1 MKVSIAYFQYT
12 SKTVKLVCNE
22 SNLYKILEYW
32 FRDILNFEC
41 SEKGLRLV
49 SPPHFVY
56 DFSRKI
62 FLMFYVT
69 NWPNF
74 IVWLTILLK
83 IMHNMWITIVCEP
96 GCDVINFEI
105 NLIFLIKLFSYMIK
119 KSKQK
124 FEYLENEKS
133 SWNEIKSIFHHS

>member
-1 MKVSIAYFQYT
+1 MKVSTAYFQYT
-12 SKTVKLVCNE
+12 SKTVKLACNE

-32 FRDILNFEC
+32 FRDMINFEC

-74 IVWLTILLK
+74 IVWLTILFK
-83 IMHNMWITIVCEP
+83 IIRNMCIVIVCEP
-96 GCDVINFEI
+96 GCDVINLKLTSSFQLI
-105 NLIFLIKLFSYMIK
+105 CFPLWPKSQNKNLNILRMKELFKWNK
-119 KSKQK
+119 KYFPS
-124 FEYLENEKS
+124 F
-133 SWNEIKSIFHHS
+133 

>member
-1 MKVSIAYFQYT
+1 MKVSTAYFQYT
-12 SKTVKLVCNE
+12 SKTVKLACNE
-22 SNLYKILEYW
+22 SNLYKILEYS
-32 FRDILNFEC
+32 FRDMLNFEC

>member
-1 MKVSIAYFQYT
+1 MKVSTAYFQYT

-74 IVWLTILLK
+74 IVWLTILFK
-83 IMHNMWITIVCEP
+83 IIRNMCIVIVCEP
-96 GCDVINFEI
+96 GCDVINLKLTSSFQLI
-105 NLIFLIKLFSYMIK
+105 CFPLWPKSQNKNLNILRMKELFKWNK
-119 KSKQK
+119 KYFPS
-124 FEYLENEKS
+124 F
-133 SWNEIKSIFHHS
+133 

>member
-1 MKVSIAYFQYT
+1 M
-12 SKTVKLVCNE
+12 
-22 SNLYKILEYW
+22 
-32 FRDILNFEC
+32 LNFEF

-74 IVWLTILLK
+74 IVWLTIIFK
-83 IMHNMWITIVCEP
+83 IIRNMCIVIVCEP
-96 GCDVINFEI
+96 GCDVINLKLTSSFQLI
-105 NLIFLIKLFSYMIK
+105 CFPLWPKSQNKNLNILRMKELFKWNKKYFPSFLKVFQPPRPISYPHTTFKNPFALIKFQQNIWQDK
-119 KSKQK
+119 
-124 FEYLENEKS
+124 
-133 SWNEIKSIFHHS
+133 

>member
-1 MKVSIAYFQYT
+1 MKVICTKFWNIDPEICSTLSFQ
-12 SKTVKLVCNE
+12 KRN
-22 SNLYKILEYW
+22 
-32 FRDILNFEC
+32 
-41 SEKGLRLV
+41 LRLV

-74 IVWLTILLK
+74 IVWLTILLN
-83 IMHNMWITIVCEP
+83 IMRNMWIAIVGEP

-133 SWNEIKSIFHHS
+133 SWNEIKKYFPSFLKVFQLLKPV